1 MGNYSVVLTSIVTG
15 SATSSQIIEV
25 EFWRF
30 KNAIQT
36 TSQMVVPAAEEGRAV
51 VAPTDATRQKQNEKL
66 FVKLYALKAEEAKEQ
81 EETNDHAGDSF
92 GGRASMSRRPT

>member
-51 VAPTDATRQKQNEKL
+51 VAPTDATRQTTKTRSR
-66 FVKLYALKAEEAKEQ
+66 Q
-81 EETNDHAGDSF
+81 EGW
-92 GGRASMSRRPT
+92 P

>member
-1 MGNYSVVLTSIVTG
+1 
-15 SATSSQIIEV
+15 
-25 EFWRF
+25 
-30 KNAIQT
+30 
-36 TSQMVVPAAEEGRAV
+36 MVVPAAEEGRAV

-92 GGRASMSRRPT
+92 GGRAP